1 MAVVAALDRV
11 FSVRSNACRAEEKPK
26 SCIWMKVTALMEG
39 LFPEYKLLRFACV
52 NS

>member
-1 MAVVAALDRV
+1 MAVVAALDCV
-11 FSVRSNACRAEEKPK
+11 FSAGSNACRTEEKPK

-39 LFPEYKLLRFACV
+39 LFPEYKLLYFACV